1 MLLHKGD
8 STRWPRFSLA
18 WDSDL
23 VVVVAVAAAVAA
35 VSLVR
40 GRIPEKTA
48 TRVKTGWAS

>member
-1 MLLHKGD
+1 MLLRKGD

-23 VVVVAVAAAVAA
+23 VVVVAAAAVAA